1 MKKLLCLIAFFLWAG
16 TAEAARVVSDPYL
29 APAVVPDYFT
39 VSLNGGSVVQS
50 PLASVPG
57 GQGFSYTIDGL
68 TGGNHEIKVKACKD
82 FGAVFG
88 VRCSDEAVFTFAVP
102 AAPAIPRGLKLS
114 P

>member
-1 MKKLLCLIAFFLWAG
+1 MRKLLFLIAFFLWVG

-102 AAPAIPRGLKLS
+102 AAPAIPSGLKLS
-114 P
+114 Q

>member
-1 MKKLLCLIAFFLWAG
+1 MKKLLFLIAFFLWVG

-50 PLASVPG
+50 R
-57 GQGFSYTIDGL
+57 L

-102 AAPAIPRGLKLS
+102 AAPAIPSGLKLS
-114 P
+114 Q